1 MARACNNAGSATTTS
16 STGQA
21 RLASRITSYNVC
33 YTKLLRLETL
43 PKPSEEQAQAPKVE
57 FKWDDYHK
65 EQLAKADA
73 PVWDDE
79 DDDDWDD
86 EDDTGVEVIYTR

>member
-1 MARACNNAGSATTTS
+1 M
-16 STGQA
+16 
-21 RLASRITSYNVC
+21 
-33 YTKLLRLETL
+33 
-43 PKPSEEQAQAPKVE
+43 E

-73 PVWDDE
+73 PVWDEDE

-86 EDDTGVEVIYTR
+86 EDDAGVEVIYTR